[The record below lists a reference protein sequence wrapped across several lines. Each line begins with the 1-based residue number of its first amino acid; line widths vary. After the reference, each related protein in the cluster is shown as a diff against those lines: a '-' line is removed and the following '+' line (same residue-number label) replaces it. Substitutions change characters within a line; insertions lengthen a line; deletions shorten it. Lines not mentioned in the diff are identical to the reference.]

1 MKTIAAADRNWA
13 IGKDGHL
20 LVHISPDLKNFRK
33 ETEGKIVILGRKT
46 LATFPGGRPLKN
58 RINIILSR
66 NPDYTVDGGYVVHS
80 KEELQELLETEF
92 PQYRGD
98 DVVVIGGESIYRHL
112 LPLCDTAVITRIE
125 ETFEADAWFP
135 DLDQDPEW
143 IRAMRGEDMEW
154 EGHIFHFDRYER
166 VKP

>member
-1 MKTIAAADRNWA
+1 MKTIAAVDQNWA

-20 LVHISPDLKNFRK
+20 LVHISPDMKNFRK

-58 RINIILSR
+58 RVNIILSR
-66 NPDYTVDGGYVVHS
+66 NPDYTAEGAYVAHS
-80 KEELQELLETEF
+80 KEELLELLNREF
-92 PQYRGD
+92 PQHSKD
-98 DVVVIGGESIYRHL
+98 DIVVIGGESIYRYL
-112 LPLCDTAVITRIE
+112 LPLCDTAIITKVE

-135 DLDQDPEW
+135 NLDEDPEW
-143 IRAMRGEDMEW
+143 TCAQRGEDQEY

-166 VKP
+166 VK